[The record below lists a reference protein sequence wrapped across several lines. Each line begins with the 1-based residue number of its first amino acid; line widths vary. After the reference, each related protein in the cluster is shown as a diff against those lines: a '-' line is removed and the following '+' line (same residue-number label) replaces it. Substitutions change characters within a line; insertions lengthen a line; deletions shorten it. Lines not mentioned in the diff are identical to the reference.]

1 MNDVAVSKDKVISIT
16 YIIHDQQGEIFEY
29 SDLPIAYLHGSGSDL
44 FDKIESALNGKHVGD
59 KIEVELSPADGFGE
73 HKANLTYTD
82 DVENVPEELRQVGKQ
97 FEAQNAKGELMNFIV
112 TGIKGENLTVD
123 ANHPLAGQT
132 VKFTVT
138 IKEIRDATEEELRN
152 GMPQS
157 PMGAASMLQ

>member
-1 MNDVAVSKDKVISIT
+1 MNEAVVSKDKVISIT
-16 YIIHDQQGEIFEY
+16 YIIHDQQGDVFEY

-44 FDKIESALNGKHVGD
+44 FDKIESALDGRQVGD

-73 HKANLTYTD
+73 HKADLTFTD
-82 DVENVPEELRQVGKQ
+82 DVENVPEELHQVGQQ
-97 FEAQNAKGELMNFIV
+97 FEAQNAKGEVMNFTV
-112 TGIKGENLTVD
+112 TGINGDKLTVD
-123 ANHPLAGQT
+123 ANHPLAGQA

-157 PMGAASMLQ
+157 PMGGAGMLQ